1 MSKEIKLAKSNTDS
15 GRMADGALRQN
26 FDERTQLRERHTGD
40 VLRDHDSDAMNGVQT
55 DEHHQMEVVHS
66 DYHDTP
72 QSPARWDAYP
82 ESTSYTAESPSY
94 REAPSSPSGLF
105 PMPDRWEDEE
115 KPNYQPPVRPREEPF
130 SDDNGLN
137 TSIYSNRTQPASPN
151 QDGAGRVP
159 STTYQTR
166 QDIPQNQPVYRSD
179 TNYQQQ
185 PECFSPFHPVNAVF
199 QSERS
204 APVSSDS
211 RNQHG
216 SGFGVSRSDAE
227 SSTVHHAQRPTAYED
242 GLEMRSPNRVQ
253 QSRAV
258 DAGQRAYES
267 PHVPQE
273 RQTVYS
279 EGIQPVSHANKV
291 VHAGYDAPF
300 STPNPRQESYQGDV
314 PCYQQD
320 TRSGQNE
327 RVSAYVASNNEVL
340 HVEYCVPPVPQSPRQ
355 ESYQGDIPRY
365 QQDTRSGQPERA
377 MPFLSSGSPKKAVSE
392 NGVPPDVMD
401 DLHAETKLVHES
413 KASVLAESTPEE
425 KPAPLSTPKS
435 GRSSARLADESSQS
449 PETLIR
455 LAKKDADMES
465 ALNPS
470 QEPLVHSKSTPAHAA
485 LKDES
490 DAEAA
495 FTSQLIEKD
504 AIPLKTPISS
514 DRSAPKVDTG
524 REFSELFSCGEN
536 PKRSMR
542 TKGSASHSD
551 RSDEQG
557 IFPLGESKPDG
568 ESRSTPIYKGR
579 TAKAPK
585 KFTVQ
590 KPESRLDRML
600 KSKSA
605 QQMNPDKALR
615 STVVDS
621 SAALGTG
628 RSATPDDIPLKSTS
642 KPLKRHTALRLL
654 AGAAAVTSSA
664 AGSISASNGSGQ
676 TDDDARQVAE
686 SYRRGAGGTRSLL
699 QGTREF
705 QRRQAE
711 KRAAQAGRAAASS
724 AGKTAGEAAKKGSV
738 TVLEGLKDAASEII
752 ATAGEALVPVVVVII
767 ALLLIVLIVMSIFTS
782 TAGSPY
788 GIFFV
793 HDQPQEIEFDA
804 AISRIT
810 NSYYNRIFSQ
820 QMSNDYENIE
830 VICNLSDS
838 EQIWKEIVAVYAV
851 DVCKEGMDAITMDAD
866 HYEILKD
873 VFWQKVKVSFR
884 TSTRTER
891 VETVVREA
899 YSYTITK
906 YYDPDG
912 NETSVLVS
920 GGHATEETINV
931 PAEIEVSYIIHRT
944 LHVTVSEKTL
954 EQVENHYHFTDGE
967 KDTADDLLQE
977 NDDLWAELTADFTN
991 LIISSGGAAGA
1002 VDVTSYASVGE
1013 TVYRA
1018 LIANGYSKQAACGIL
1033 GNIQQECSMNPQ
1045 CWTGSAYGLC
1055 QWMGGRLENLQR
1067 LNNWQSPE
1075 VQTGFMISEL
1085 AHSTGIWSTYG
1096 GSMGY
1101 TYSGVRITSLS
1112 AFKSCTNV
1120 RAAAGAFCVCF
1131 ERSNEFPGDY
1141 GYDNRLDYAVSWY
1154 NYAQSHWEN

>member
-1 MSKEIKLAKSNTDS
+1 MI
-15 GRMADGALRQN
+15 
-26 FDERTQLRERHTGD
+26 
-40 VLRDHDSDAMNGVQT
+40 
-55 DEHHQMEVVHS
+55 
-66 DYHDTP
+66 
-72 QSPARWDAYP
+72 
-82 ESTSYTAESPSY
+82 
-94 REAPSSPSGLF
+94 
-105 PMPDRWEDEE
+105 
-115 KPNYQPPVRPREEPF
+115 
-130 SDDNGLN
+130 
-137 TSIYSNRTQPASPN
+137 
-151 QDGAGRVP
+151 
-159 STTYQTR
+159 
-166 QDIPQNQPVYRSD
+166 
-179 TNYQQQ
+179 
-185 PECFSPFHPVNAVF
+185 

-211 RNQHG
+211 RYQHG
-216 SGFGVSRSDAE
+216 SGFGVTRSDAE
-227 SSTVHHAQRPTAYED
+227 SSTVYHAQRPTAYSED

-253 QSRAV
+253 QSMAV
-258 DAGQRAYES
+258 DAGQRAYEA
-267 PHVPQE
+267 PHVPVGQ
-273 RQTVYS
+273 QTVYS
-279 EGIQPVSHANKV
+279 EGIQPVP
-291 VHAGYDAPF
+291 HAGEVIHTEHDVPSVPHA
-300 STPNPRQESYQGDV
+300 PRQESF
-314 PCYQQD
+314 
-320 TRSGQNE
+320 
-327 RVSAYVASNNEVL
+327 
-340 HVEYCVPPVPQSPRQ
+340 H
-355 ESYQGDIPRY
+355 GDIPRY
-365 QQDTRSGQPERA
+365 QQESRSGQPERA
-377 MPFLSSGSPKKAVSE
+377 MPFLSSGSPKEAVSE
-392 NGVPPDVMD
+392 KGVPPDVMD

-435 GRSSARLADESSQS
+435 GRRSARLSDDSTQS

-465 ALNPS
+465 ALNPT
-470 QEPLVHSKSTPAHAA
+470 QEPLVHSKSAPAHAA

-536 PKRSMR
+536 PNRSMR
-542 TKGSASHSD
+542 TKGSASRSD

-557 IFPLGESKPDG
+557 IFPLEEFKPDG
-568 ESRSTPIYKGR
+568 ESRSTPINKGR
-579 TAKAPK
+579 AATASKQA
-585 KFTVQ
+585 TVQ

-605 QQMNPDKALR
+605 QQMNPDNALR
-615 STVVDS
+615 STGVDS
-621 SAALGTG
+621 ASALGTG
-628 RSATPDDIPLKSTS
+628 RSAAPDDIPLKSTS
-642 KPLKRHTALRLL
+642 KTLKRHTALRLL
-654 AGAAAVTSSA
+654 AGAAAVTASA
-664 AGSISASNGSGQ
+664 AGNISASNGSSQ
-676 TDDDARQVAE
+676 TDDDARRVTE

-724 AGKTAGEAAKKGSV
+724 AGKTAGETAKKGSV
-738 TVLEGLKDAASEII
+738 TVLEGLKDAAAEIV
-752 ATAGEALVPVVVVII
+752 AAAGEALVPAVVVII

-830 VICNLSDS
+830 VVCNLSDS
-838 EQIWKEIVAVYAV
+838 EQIWKEIIAVYAV

-873 VFWQKVKVSFR
+873 VFWQKVNVSFR

-944 LHVTVSEKTL
+944 LHVTVAEKTL
-954 EQVENHYHFTDGE
+954 EDVENHYHFNDSE
-967 KDTADDLLQE
+967 KDTVDDLLHE

-991 LIISSGGAAGA
+991 LTISSGGATGA

-1018 LIANGYSKQAACGIL
+1018 LLANGYSKQAACGIL

-1085 AHSTGIWSTYG
+1085 AHSAGIWSTYG